1 MSKEP
6 IHTPEAPAAVG
17 PYSLAIRAG
26 QLLFTSG
33 QVPLLPT
40 GQLIEGGLE
49 EQTHQVF
56 RNLRAVLA
64 AAGADFSHVVK
75 ATVFLSD
82 MQHFAA
88 MNAIYGEYLTA
99 PYPARTCVQVARLPM
114 DVLVEIE
121 MVALLPHA

>member
-6 IHTPEAPAAVG
+6 IHTSEAPAAVG